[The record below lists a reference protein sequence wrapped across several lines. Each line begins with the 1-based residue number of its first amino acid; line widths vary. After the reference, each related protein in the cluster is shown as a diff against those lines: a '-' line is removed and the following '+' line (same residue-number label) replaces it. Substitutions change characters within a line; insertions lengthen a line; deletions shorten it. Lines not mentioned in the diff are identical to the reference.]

1 LREASSRATYTA
13 MEVALSKMQGTMSQL
28 SGQLSQLANLNS
40 SS

>member
-1 LREASSRATYTA
+1 